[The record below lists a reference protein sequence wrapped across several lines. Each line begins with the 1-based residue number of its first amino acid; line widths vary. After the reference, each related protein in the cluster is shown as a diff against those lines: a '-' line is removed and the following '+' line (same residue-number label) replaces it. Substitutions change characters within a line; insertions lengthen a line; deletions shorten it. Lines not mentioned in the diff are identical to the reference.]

1 MNRTERNFAAGGA
14 LLLAAGAFLSAG
26 GPARQSIWI
35 STESCR
41 TPATLLPARQP
52 SNRILVFHGLSAN
65 RRLMLPLGVWLQ
77 TENTNVYL
85 FDLPGHGDH
94 PSPFS
99 FQRAEQ
105 CAAEVLEALT
115 SRADPAG
122 QHTALVGHSMGG
134 GIVVRL
140 ADQSP
145 TAATIAISPG
155 LWQSPRRMPVNLLI
169 LTGEFDLPQLQRQAR
184 QLLEAAGGTR
194 TTPEDFAQR
203 RAIELVRMARA
214 THSSYLLDAEA
225 AVILR
230 SWLARS
236 LPDYHPESEPPPLRR
251 LWGLLSG
258 LCGLVLLYS
267 MLAARVA
274 RRLRR
279 TGSTPAI
286 SVPALR
292 ALVGWAVAA
301 LLAVAVLH
309 VWLPL
314 GWLRLYNGG
323 YLASYLFVVGLAL
336 LILQIR
342 RKRACGATAEGQP
355 DPRPRPAGLLRE
367 ARPVLGGTLAGGA
380 AMLAFGAWLNW
391 TGCDLWLNA
400 PRAWRFAALLPFLLP
415 YFAAEERAL
424 GPPAAGW
431 RGELCRYAQFALLR
445 SILAAALL
453 VPILLL
459 GQGPVLALL
468 LLPYAALLSLLQR
481 LAADQL
487 RRHADSAAAAICFSA
502 ILMAWLMAAILPI
515 T

>member
-1 MNRTERNFAAGGA
+1 MNRTERLFATGGA
-14 LLLAAGAFLSAG
+14 LLLVVGVFLSAG
-26 GPARQSIWI
+26 GPAQQSIWI

-41 TPATLLPARQP
+41 TPATVLSARHP
-52 SNRILVFHGLSAN
+52 SNHILVFHGLSAN
-65 RRLMLPLGVWLQ
+65 RRLMLMLGAWLQ
-77 TENTNVYL
+77 TENTSVYL

-105 CAAEVLEALT
+105 CAAEVLEAIT
-115 SRADPAG
+115 TRVDPAG

-155 LWQSPRRMPVNLLI
+155 LRQSPRRMPVNLLI
-169 LTGEFDLPQLQRQAR
+169 LTGEFDIPQLQRQAR
-184 QLLEAAGGTR
+184 KLLEAAGGTR

-203 RAIELVRMARA
+203 RAVELVRMARA
-214 THSSYLLDAEA
+214 THSSYLLDAEVA
-225 AVILR
+225 AILR

-236 LPDYHPESEPPPLRR
+236 LPEYRPESEPPPRRR

-258 LCGLVLLYS
+258 LFGLVLLYAG
-267 MLAARVA
+267 LAARVA
-274 RRLRR
+274 RWLRG
-279 TGSTPAI
+279 TGSTQAI
-286 SVPALR
+286 AVPMWR
-292 ALVGWAVAA
+292 AAVGWAVAA
-301 LLAVAVLH
+301 LLAVVVLQG
-309 VWLPL
+309 WLPL
-314 GWLRLYNGG
+314 GWVRLYDGC
-323 YLASYLFVVGLAL
+323 YLASFLFLAGLAL
-336 LILQIR
+336 LVLRTRWKQ
-342 RKRACGATAEGQP
+342 APGATAEDEPGPQP
-355 DPRPRPAGLLRE
+355 WPAGLLRR
-367 ARPVLGGTLAGGA
+367 ARPTLGGVLAGGM

-391 TGCDLWLNA
+391 TGYDLWLNA
-400 PRAWRFAALLPFLLP
+400 PRAWRFVALLPFLLP

-424 GPPAAGW
+424 GPPAAW
-431 RGELCRYAQFALLR
+431 RRGGLRRYAQFALLR
-445 SILAAALL
+445 SILVAALL

-459 GQGPVLALL
+459 GRGPVLALL
-468 LLPYAALLSLLQR
+468 LLPYAVVLSLLQR

-487 RRHADSAAAAICFSA
+487 RRHADSAAAAVGFSA